1 MLSAIIVITVSVN
14 ERNQDEI
21 KTRRLTIKTLQKDVV
36 DVQNSQKTHQKD
48 VSKMK
53 LSTKIVNG
61 CNSLTI
67 FTKNSILV
75 SSF

>member
-14 ERNQDEI
+14 KRNQDKI
-21 KTRRLTIKTLQKDVV
+21 KTRRLKIETLQIDVT

-53 LSTKIVNG
+53 LSAKIVNG
-61 CNSLTI
+61 CNSLSI

>member
-1 MLSAIIVITVSVN
+1 MVSAIIVITVSVN

-21 KTRRLTIKTLQKDVV
+21 KTRRLTIETLQKDVI

-48 VSKMK
+48 VSKLK
-53 LSTKIVNG
+53 LSAKIVNG

-67 FTKNSILV
+67 FTKSSILV

>member
-21 KTRRLTIKTLQKDVV
+21 KTRRLTIETLQKDVV